1 MSIDRKNDQVEFVVE
16 THNLTKRFPRV
27 LANDNISFDVRKGE
41 IHCLLGE
48 NGAGKTT
55 LANCIYGFHQ
65 PDEGEIHFRGEAV
78 NISSPSDAIQFGI
91 GMVHQHFVLIDPLT
105 VVENI
110 ILGNEGK
117 SIILDLDKALKE
129 IEDLCKVYGVDLD
142 PTAKIW
148 QLSVGQQ
155 QWVEMLKAL
164 YVGVELLILD
174 EPTAVLTP
182 QETERLFSVLQQ
194 MKEKGL
200 AIIFVT
206 HKLKEVLAISD
217 RVTVL
222 QKGKK
227 IGTVNTSDVTQNKLA
242 RMMVGRDVIFQVTK
256 DEIPRGEPILE
267 VKELRALNDMGLE
280 ALNGLS
286 FTLHRN
292 EILGLAGVAG
302 NGQRELFEVLIGVR
316 SAQGGQVL
324 VSGENFTNQ
333 SPGLIMSGGISHIP
347 GDRLKDGLVLDLT
360 VAENLILGQQWNPPF
375 RKGLLLNKKKIE
387 EFAQSCVSEFEIA
400 TPSIDQKAKFLSGG
414 NLQKVILARE
424 LWVNPQVLLANQPT
438 RGLDV
443 GVIEYVHGRLIEKRK
458 EGVGILLASEDL
470 DELFN
475 LSDRIAVIFK
485 GQIVDIIDTDKARI
499 EEIGLLMAGIH
510 GDA

>member
-16 THNLTKRFPRV
+16 THNLTKHFPRV

-78 NISSPSDAIQFGI
+78 NISSPSDAIQLGI

-182 QETERLFSVLQQ
+182 QETERLFAVLQQ
-194 MKEKGL
+194 MKKEGL

-242 RMMVGRDVIFQVTK
+242 RMMVGRDVIFQVKK
-256 DEIPRGEPILE
+256 DEIARGEPILE

-286 FTLHRN
+286 FTLHKN
-292 EILGLAGVAG
+292 EIIGLAGVAG

-316 SAQGGQVL
+316 SAQSGQVL

-347 GDRLKDGLVLDLT
+347 EDRLKDGLVLDLT

-375 RKGLLLNKKKIE
+375 RKGLLLNNEKIE
-387 EFAQSCVSEFEIA
+387 EFAQSCVAEFEIA

-424 LWVNPQVLLANQPT
+424 LWLNPQVLLANQPT

-458 EGVGILLASEDL
+458 EGIGILLASEDL

-510 GDA
+510 GDT